1 MIKKLINYWKE
12 KDLSLYA
19 SVIITCIF
27 ALYNAYVGFKHNA
40 IWNISIAFYYIV
52 LLLLK
57 GISLKEEKD
66 SNKKSKPYSKR
77 IFLFLSI
84 VTILLTLV
92 MIGPA
97 ILMLKY
103 QRKVT
108 FSLITALAIATYTT
122 YKVIISIKK
131 YLTFKKDQSLFNRQN
146 AVINIISA
154 VMSVLT
160 LQNTLI
166 SIKNEQS
173 SESMLILSIISTI
186 TMLVVI
192 SIIAIKSLLNGIKQN
207 TNSLS
212 NNLEKSN

>member
-12 KDLSLYA
+12 KDLSLYS

-40 IWNISIAFYYIV
+40 IWNISIAVYYII

-57 GISLKEEKD
+57 GISLKEEKN

-97 ILMLKY
+97 ILMLEY

-108 FSLITALAIATYTT
+108 FSLITAIAIATYTT

-131 YLTFKKDQSLFNRQN
+131 YLAFKKDKSLFNRQN

-207 TNSLS
+207 ANSLS

>member
-12 KDLSLYA
+12 KDLSLYS

-40 IWNISIAFYYIV
+40 IWNMSIAVYYII

-57 GISLKEEKD
+57 GISLKEEKN
-66 SNKKSKPYSKR
+66 SNKMSKPYSKR
-77 IFLFLSI
+77 IFLFLAT

-97 ILMLKY
+97 ILMLEY

-108 FSLITALAIATYTT
+108 FSLITAIAIATYTT

-131 YLTFKKDQSLFNRQN
+131 YLAFKKDKSLFNRQN

-212 NNLEKSN
+212 NNLEKTN

>member
-12 KDLSLYA
+12 KDLSLYS

-40 IWNISIAFYYIV
+40 IWNISVAIYYII

-57 GISLKEEKD
+57 GISLKEEKN
-66 SNKKSKPYSKR
+66 SNKKSKPYSKK

-97 ILMLKY
+97 ILMLEY

-108 FSLITALAIATYTT
+108 FSLITAIAIATYTT

-131 YLTFKKDQSLFNRQN
+131 YLAFKKDKSLFNRQN

-173 SESMLILSIISTI
+173 SESMLVLSIISTI

-207 TNSLS
+207 NNSLS

>member
-12 KDLSLYA
+12 KDLSLYS

-40 IWNISIAFYYIV
+40 IWNMSIAVYYII

-57 GISLKEEKD
+57 GISLKEEKN
-66 SNKKSKPYSKR
+66 SNKMSKPYSKR

-97 ILMLKY
+97 ILMLEY

-131 YLTFKKDQSLFNRQN
+131 YLTFKKDKSLFNRQN
-146 AVINIISA
+146 AVINIITA

-173 SESMLILSIISTI
+173 SESMLVLSIVSTI

>member
-12 KDLSLYA
+12 KDLSLYS

-40 IWNISIAFYYIV
+40 IWNISIAVYYII

-57 GISLKEEKD
+57 GISLKEEKS

-84 VTILLTLV
+84 ITILLTLV

-97 ILMLKY
+97 ILMLEY

-108 FSLITALAIATYTT
+108 FSLITAIAIAAYTT

-131 YLTFKKDQSLFNRQN
+131 YLTFKKDKSLFNRQN

-173 SESMLILSIISTI
+173 SESMLVLSIISTI

-192 SIIAIKSLLNGIKQN
+192 SIIAIKSLFNGIKQN

>member
-1 MIKKLINYWKE
+1 MIKKLIKYWKE
-12 KDLSLYA
+12 KDLSLYS

-40 IWNISIAFYYIV
+40 IWNISIAVYYII

-57 GISLKEEKD
+57 GISLKEEKN

-97 ILMLKY
+97 ILMLEY

-108 FSLITALAIATYTT
+108 FSLITAIAIATYTT

-131 YLTFKKDQSLFNRQN
+131 YLAFKKDKSLFNRQN

>member
-12 KDLSLYA
+12 KDLSLYS

-40 IWNISIAFYYIV
+40 IWNMSIAVYYII

-57 GISLKEEKD
+57 GISLKEEKN
-66 SNKKSKPYSKR
+66 SNKMSKPYSKR
-77 IFLFLSI
+77 IFLFLST

-97 ILMLKY
+97 ILMLEY

-108 FSLITALAIATYTT
+108 FSLITAIAIATYTT

-131 YLTFKKDQSLFNRQN
+131 YLAFKKDKSLFNRQN

-173 SESMLILSIISTI
+173 SESMLILSIVSTI

-212 NNLEKSN
+212 NNLEKTN